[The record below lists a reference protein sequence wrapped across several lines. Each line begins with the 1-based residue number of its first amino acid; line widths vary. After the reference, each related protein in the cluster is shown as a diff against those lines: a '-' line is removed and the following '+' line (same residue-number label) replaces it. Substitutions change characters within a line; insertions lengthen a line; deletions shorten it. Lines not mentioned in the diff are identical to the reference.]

1 MNAKHY
7 LTKPALSAAATL
19 LLGGMMSANTAA
31 AAACQPVTVVDLKP
45 TSMQYNYRPNNQS
58 TIRMFV
64 DGKVKNAGRK
74 TYAGNSGGNRAST
87 IHLFGEDGRGDKHHL
102 GSLKVTDYLSP
113 YNGQTRIVAS
123 QRLVIPAVNLHD
135 FQISLSATIENPG
148 CGGIAKTVHSK
159 YTWNLRDVQA
169 GGRAK
174 RVGRPS
180 ISYLGP
186 PKPRGNT
193 GAPRPRVRS

>member
-1 MNAKHY
+1 MNSKHY

-19 LLGGMMSANTAA
+19 LIGGMMSVNTAVA
-31 AAACQPVTVVDLKP
+31 ADCQPVTVVELKP
-45 TSMQYNYRPNNQS
+45 TSMQYHYRPNNQS

-74 TYAGNSGGNRAST
+74 TYAGNSGGNLAST
-87 IHLFGEDGRGDKHHL
+87 IHVIAEDGRGDNYHL
-102 GSLKVTDYLSP
+102 ASIKVTDYLSP
-113 YNGQTRIVAS
+113 YSGQTRIVAN

-135 FQISLSATIENPG
+135 FQISLRATTENPG
-148 CGGIAKTVHSK
+148 CSGITKTIHSK
-159 YTWNLRDVQA
+159 FIWNLNDVRT

-180 ISYLGP
+180 ISYIGP

>member
-1 MNAKHY
+1 MNAKYY
-7 LTKPALSAAATL
+7 LAKPALSVAATL

-31 AAACQPVTVVDLKP
+31 AAGCQPGTVMNLKP
-45 TSMQYNYRPNNQS
+45 TSIQYNYRPNNQS

-64 DGKVKNAGRK
+64 DGNVKNAGRK
-74 TYAGNSGGNRAST
+74 TYTGNSGGNRAST
-87 IHLFGEDGRGDKHHL
+87 IHLIAEDGRGDNHHL
-102 GSLKVTDYLSP
+102 GSIKVTDYLSP
-113 YNGQTRIVAS
+113 YNCQTRIVAN

-135 FQISLSATIENPG
+135 FKVSLKATIENPG
-148 CGGIAKTVHSK
+148 CVGIAKTIWSK
-159 YTWNLRDVQA
+159 YTWDLRDVRA

-174 RVGRPS
+174 LVGRPS
-180 ISYLGP
+180 ISYVGP